1 MRPPTSLN
9 AFTEM
14 GFTVLLAGA
23 AAFGQVFETAR
34 LQAVIYFGLV
44 DPGAEEL
51 KNFTELGLSAGQQI
65 LISNFI
71 IAFRVLSAEFTPG
84 AQMFGPH
91 LRVMFGKFREAAKFT
106 LGPFLRDPQIM
117 NQPDTAPSR
126 MT

>member
-1 MRPPTSLN
+1 
-9 AFTEM
+9 
-14 GFTVLLAGA
+14 
-23 AAFGQVFETAR
+23 
-34 LQAVIYFGLV
+34 
-44 DPGAEEL
+44 
-51 KNFTELGLSAGQQI
+51 
-65 LISNFI
+65 
-71 IAFRVLSAEFTPG
+71 VLSAEFTPG